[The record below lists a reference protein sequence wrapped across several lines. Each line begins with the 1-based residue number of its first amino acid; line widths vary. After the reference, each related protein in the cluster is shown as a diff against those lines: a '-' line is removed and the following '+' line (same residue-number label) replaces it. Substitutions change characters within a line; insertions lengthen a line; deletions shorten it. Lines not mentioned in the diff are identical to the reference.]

1 MIIDLP
7 DTSAADIG
15 LRILSARS
23 AVGMA
28 TGLVFTL
35 IAVAEGCSYDEVLA
49 ASIEAGREHP
59 SRILVVTNAP
69 GDTRLDAQL
78 RLGED
83 VPGDIISLVFH
94 GDLVKHRAS
103 VLLPLLLPDSSVVV
117 WWPGMAPAAPGLD
130 PIGSLAVR
138 RITDAMG
145 AFDPVA
151 ALVERAL
158 HYAPG
163 DLDLSWTRLTK
174 WRGLLAASLDHY
186 RAPVRSVQVSAAP
199 TNPAGLLLAAWLDD
213 RLGVEVSLVDDP
225 SGIGITGVVMQTA
238 DGEIRL
244 TRTDGTMAAFSA
256 PGLPRRLVALPRR
269 HLNSLI
275 TEELRRLD
283 EDAAYSATMA
293 RLAGRWRASDPR
305 PSEECS

>member
-1 MIIDLP
+1 VIIDLP

-15 LRILSARS
+15 QRILSARS
-23 AVGMA
+23 SVGMP

-49 ASIEAGREHP
+49 ASIDAGREHP

-103 VLLPLLLPDSSVVV
+103 VLLPLVLPDSSVVV
-117 WWPGMAPAAPGLD
+117 WWPGTAPSAPGLD
-130 PIGSLAVR
+130 PIGRLAVR

-145 AFDPVA
+145 APDPVP

-163 DLDLSWTRLTK
+163 DLDLTWTRLTK

-186 RAPVRSVQVSAAP
+186 RAPVRAVTVSSAP
-199 TNPAGLLLAAWLDD
+199 RNPVGLLLAAWLDD
-213 RLGVEVSLVDDP
+213 RLGVEVTLVDDP
-225 SGIGITGVVMQTA
+225 QGIGITGVTLDTDA
-238 DGEIRL
+238 GEIRL

-269 HLNSLI
+269 DINALI

-293 RLAGRWRASDPR
+293 RLAGRWRANDPG
-305 PSEECS
+305 SVEETP

>member
-15 LRILSARS
+15 QRILSARS
-23 AVGMA
+23 AVGLP
-28 TGLVFTL
+28 TGMVFTL

-94 GDLVKHRAS
+94 GDLVSHRAS
-103 VLLPLLLPDSSVVV
+103 VLLPLVLPDSSVVV
-117 WWPGMAPAAPGLD
+117 WWPGMSPAAPGRD

-145 AFDPVA
+145 AVDPVA

-199 TNPAGLLLAAWLDD
+199 RNPAGLLLAAWLDD
-213 RLGVEVSLVDDP
+213 RLGVEVSLIDDP
-225 SGIGITGVVMQTA
+225 AGIGITGVVMQTD

-244 TRTDGTMAAFSA
+244 SRTDGTMAAFSA
-256 PGLPRRLVALPRR
+256 PGLPRRLVALPRQQI
-269 HLNSLI
+269 NSLI

-305 PSEECS
+305 RSEECS